1 MAVGSCVVEI
11 IMLDVCFVTHDCVT
25 RYKNELTSV
34 LTYMQEKSLQLGQFS
49 KRLKYAIKQKR
60 ITQRELAQRVNISP
74 VTISRYMSLDV
85 QTPGAWE
92 LYRIANALDVSMEWL
107 LTGDNPPNATKW
119 QQRATIA
126 EAKLESF
133 KLGLRNLTETVS
145 SLTQIIT
152 D

>member
-11 IMLDVCFVTHDCVT
+11 IMLDVCFVTRDCVT

-34 LTYMQEKSLQLGQFS
+34 LTSMQEKSLQLGQFS

-74 VTISRYMSLDV
+74 VTISRYMSSDV

-107 LTGDNPPNATKW
+107 LTGDNPPNDTKW
-119 QQRATIA
+119 QQRAATA
-126 EAKLESF
+126 EAKLASF

>member
-11 IMLDVCFVTHDCVT
+11 IMLDVCFVTRDCVT

-74 VTISRYMSLDV
+74 VTISRYMSLDCL
-85 QTPGAWE
+85 
-92 LYRIANALDVSMEWL
+92 LYTSDAAD
-107 LTGDNPPNATKW
+107 D
-119 QQRATIA
+119 
-126 EAKLESF
+126 
-133 KLGLRNLTETVS
+133 
-145 SLTQIIT
+145 
-152 D
+152 

>member
-1 MAVGSCVVEI
+1 
-11 IMLDVCFVTHDCVT
+11 
-25 RYKNELTSV
+25 
-34 LTYMQEKSLQLGQFS
+34 
-49 KRLKYAIKQKR
+49 
-60 ITQRELAQRVNISP
+60 
-74 VTISRYMSLDV
+74 MSSDV

-107 LTGDNPPNATKW
+107 LTGDNPPNDTKW
-119 QQRATIA
+119 QQR
-126 EAKLESF
+126 EAKLASF